1 MPAHAQQV
9 VAVPGGAR
17 RRHPPS
23 CRIRHGRGVSSCAG
37 TYMPC
42 TLTTSRTAY
51 YNISVG
57 IVSMIARAISLLMAT
72 RLKSMS
78 PADGGVSLRVVS
90 LVGSVGSFDLTG
102 DLGHSTY
109 NL

>member
-51 YNISVG
+51 YNISE
-57 IVSMIARAISLLMAT
+57 
-72 RLKSMS
+72 
-78 PADGGVSLRVVS
+78 
-90 LVGSVGSFDLTG
+90 
-102 DLGHSTY
+102 
-109 NL
+109 